1 MALTGL
7 EIYKLLPRTN
17 CGDCGVPTCL
27 AFAMKLAQKRAELS
41 ECPHASEEAKKVLGA
56 ASEPPMQTLKIGFG
70 ANAFEI
76 GGETEMFRHEKT
88 FYHQTAIAVQ
98 LKDSDELETII
109 SRVREVD
116 EYVLE
121 RVGERLQVDALCVSN
136 ASGSRERFLKA
147 VEVIA
152 DNTSKALILDCGDA
166 NTVRA
171 AVAVLNGKKPIIH
184 PGNGG
189 LDQFVEIARESAA
202 GLIVSSDF
210 VQDMAVTV
218 ENITKTGFKNLI
230 LNLRSNGVAD
240 RLRNSTILRRAA
252 VRKGFKTFGFPQAW
266 FLESADDSEILADAV
281 LGMCKYTNLM
291 VILTFS
297 KEMMLTLLTLRQNI
311 YTDPQKPIQVDP
323 KLYAVGEP
331 KPDSPL
337 FVTTNFSLTYFIVT
351 GEIENAGIS
360 AWLLVPDCEGM
371 SVLTAWAAG
380 KFSADKIGKFAKEI
394 GLEDRVKTRDIILPG
409 YVASISGELE
419 EAMPNWKVIVGPQEA
434 ADLDPFL
441 KHYLKR

>member
-1 MALTGL
+1 MTGL

-41 ECPHASEEAKKVLGA
+41 ECPHASEEAKTVLGA

-98 LKDSDELETII
+98 LRDTDDPKVIGSK
-109 SRVREVD
+109 VREVE

-136 ASGSRERFLKA
+136 VSGSRERFLKA
-147 VEVIA
+147 VEA
-152 DNTSKALILDCGDA
+152 AAANTSKALILDCSDVE
-166 NTVRA
+166 TVK
-171 AVAVLNGKKPIIH
+171 VARGILNGKKPIIH
-184 PGNGG
+184 PGKTGI
-189 LDQFVEIARESAA
+189 DPFVEMVVEDGA
-202 GLIVSSDF
+202 GLVVSSES

-218 ENITKTGFKNLI
+218 ENITKRGLKNLV
-230 LNLRSNGVAD
+230 LNLNSDGASD
-240 RLRNSTILRRAA
+240 RLQNSTTLRRAA

-266 FLESADDSEILADAV
+266 FLDSGDDVEILADAV
-281 LGMCKYTNLM
+281 LGMCKYTSLL
-291 VILTFS
+291 IIPSFS
-297 KEMMLTLLTLRQNI
+297 KELMLTLLTLRQNI
-311 YTDPQKPIQVDP
+311 FTDPQKPIQVDP

-331 KPDSPL
+331 KPDSPV
-337 FVTTNFSLTYFIVT
+337 FVTTNFSLTYFIVS
-351 GEIENAGIS
+351 GEIENAGTS
-360 AWLLVPDCEGM
+360 GWLLVPDCEGM

-394 GLEDRVKTRDIILPG
+394 GLEERVKTRDIILPG
-409 YVASISGELE
+409 YVASISGDLE